1 MKPRALAATAL
12 AAVVSGQ
19 SLHRI
24 LPDILSKAPPERRP
38 LISELVH
45 GTLREW
51 PRMNA
56 IAEALLSKPLKA
68 KDADIYCLIL
78 LGLYQLDC
86 MRVPPHAV
94 VSETVNGVKD
104 LRKVWAR
111 GLVNGLLRS
120 YQRDQDAVNGAL
132 TDAARAALP
141 DWWWQEIGKQ
151 WPDDR
156 NNIATAYRSH
166 PSFTLRINCLREQ
179 QASYLQRLEAADIAF
194 STLESHDHAVTITTP
209 INVVDVP
216 GFNEGIVSVQ
226 DASAQLAAPLLD
238 LQPGEHVLDACS
250 APGGKACHMAEL
262 QPHARIIAADSSLER
277 LTRVQENGD
286 RLGLTLDLQHVDAT
300 VALEHFGANAFDA
313 ILADVPCS
321 ASGVVRRNPDIK
333 VLRTPDD
340 IHRFAEQQKDI
351 VTGLW
356 PTLKPGG
363 RLLYVTCSIFEEEND
378 DVVEHCL
385 AHLPGATLV
394 AISTPEGRSTRTGSQ
409 QLPSLASD
417 GLFFALIRRST

>member
-12 AAVVSGQ
+12 AAVVSGH

-38 LISELVH
+38 LVSELVH

-56 IAEALLSKPLKA
+56 IAETLLSKPLKA
-68 KDADIYCLIL
+68 KDADIYCLVL

-86 MRVPPHAV
+86 MRVPPHAA

-132 TDAARAALP
+132 SDAPRAALP
-141 DWWWQEIGKQ
+141 DWWWREIGKQ

-166 PSFTLRINCLREQ
+166 PSFTLRINSLREQ

-262 QPHARIIAADSSLER
+262 QPDARIIAADSSLER
-277 LTRVQENGD
+277 LIRVQENSD
-286 RLGLTLDLQHVDAT
+286 RLGLTLDLQQVDAT
-300 VALEHFGANAFDA
+300 VALENFGANAFDA

-385 AHLPGATLV
+385 AHLPDATLV
-394 AISTPEGRSTRTGSQ
+394 AISTPDGRSTRMGSQ
-409 QLPSLASD
+409 QLPSLTSD

>member
-1 MKPRALAATAL
+1 
-12 AAVVSGQ
+12 
-19 SLHRI
+19 
-24 LPDILSKAPPERRP
+24 
-38 LISELVH
+38 
-45 GTLREW
+45 
-51 PRMNA
+51 MNA

-132 TDAARAALP
+132 SDAARAALP
-141 DWWWQEIGKQ
+141 DWWWREIGKQ

-156 NNIATAYRSH
+156 NDIATAYRSH
-166 PSFTLRINCLREQ
+166 PSFTLRINSLREQ

-262 QPHARIIAADSSLER
+262 QPDARIIAADSSLER
-277 LTRVQENGD
+277 LTRVQENSD
-286 RLGLTLDLQHVDAT
+286 RLGLTLDLQQVDAT
-300 VALEHFGANAFDA
+300 VALENFGANAFDA

-385 AHLPGATLV
+385 AHLPDATLV
-394 AISTPEGRSTRTGSQ
+394 AISRPDGRSTRMGSQ
-409 QLPSLASD
+409 QLPSLTSD

>member
-1 MKPRALAATAL
+1 
-12 AAVVSGQ
+12 
-19 SLHRI
+19 
-24 LPDILSKAPPERRP
+24 
-38 LISELVH
+38 
-45 GTLREW
+45 
-51 PRMNA
+51 MNA

-68 KDADIYCLIL
+68 KDTDIYCLVL

-132 TDAARAALP
+132 SDAARAALP
-141 DWWWQEIGKQ
+141 DWWWREIGKQ

-166 PSFTLRINCLREQ
+166 PSFTLRINSLREQ

-262 QPHARIIAADSSLER
+262 QPDARIIAADSSLER
-277 LTRVQENGD
+277 LTRVQENSD
-286 RLGLTLDLQHVDAT
+286 RLGLTLDLQQVDAT

-363 RLLYVTCSIFEEEND
+363 RLLYVTCSIFKEEND

-385 AHLPGATLV
+385 AHLPDATLV
-394 AISTPEGRSTRTGSQ
+394 AISTPDGRSTRMGSQ